1 MKSSQVSAAL
11 AALLIASS
19 ILTGCGKFG
28 TSGMTPLGKTTD
40 GFLMYAGDS
49 HNYAVDE
56 NGKLLLEYDGDLTP
70 VGGGNHVYVNDISS
84 ETQLDN
90 ITIPEHIYTLYDRKL
105 GRIDSFYEYAA
116 IGGSDE
122 TTTQGE
128 FADGA
133 VSPGVAAISVTSL
146 YLYSPD
152 GEMIRSDTF
161 DNAFFVTGK
170 YAVAAVDN
178 YLKVYEFFDGDKI
191 VDTHEVADFGE
202 FAGYLNTG
210 VADGWEFS
218 QADNESSPT
227 YKFRIYIQRQEGEPY
242 RVTMTYDPATGE
254 VGQRD

>member
-1 MKSSQVSAAL
+1 MKSSQIPAAL

-19 ILTGCGKFG
+19 LLTGCGKFD
-28 TSGMTPLGKTTD
+28 TSGMTPLGTSD
-40 GFLMYAGDS
+40 DSFSMYAGNDR
-49 HNYAVDE
+49 NYAVDE
-56 NGKLLLEYDGDLTP
+56 NGKLLLEYDGDLAP
-70 VGGGNHVYVNDISS
+70 VGGGNHIYVNDIAS
-84 ETQLDN
+84 ETRLDG

-105 GRIDSFYEYAA
+105 GRIDTFYEYAA

-122 TTTQGE
+122 TATLGE

-133 VSPGVAAISVTSL
+133 VSPGVAAISITSL

-161 DNAFFVTGK
+161 DNAFFVTGR
-170 YAVAAVDN
+170 YIVAAVDN
-178 YLKVYEFFDGDKI
+178 CLRVYEFFDGDKI
-191 VDTHEVADFGE
+191 VDTREVADFGE

-210 VADGWEFS
+210 VADGWELS
-218 QADNESSPT
+218 QADDEASPT
-227 YKFRIYIQRQEGEPY
+227 YKFSIYIQRQEGEPY

>member
-90 ITIPEHIYTLYDRKL
+90 ITIPEHIHP
-105 GRIDSFYEYAA
+105 I
-116 IGGSDE
+116 
-122 TTTQGE
+122 
-128 FADGA
+128 
-133 VSPGVAAISVTSL
+133 
-146 YLYSPD
+146 
-152 GEMIRSDTF
+152 
-161 DNAFFVTGK
+161 
-170 YAVAAVDN
+170 
-178 YLKVYEFFDGDKI
+178 
-191 VDTHEVADFGE
+191 
-202 FAGYLNTG
+202 
-210 VADGWEFS
+210 
-218 QADNESSPT
+218 
-227 YKFRIYIQRQEGEPY
+227 
-242 RVTMTYDPATGE
+242 
-254 VGQRD
+254 